1 MASSLPRRIAVAVI
15 AIPATLGLV
24 FLGGWAL
31 VAVLAVFGVL
41 GSAEVF
47 RLAAARGSG
56 RPLVS
61 WGYAAAVATPVL
73 AYLAIDRPD
82 LVRPHVIAFAAVT
95 WFIATMAT
103 AVVRRP
109 PGAAPLG
116 ALAVTVFAVVYTAVL
131 PSFLLLIRHG
141 DPLRAAGPATALVF
155 LPFIV
160 TWVCDSAAMGAGAA
174 IGGPKFAP
182 VISPN
187 KTWSGTLAGV
197 VAAVIIAPIYGW
209 LALRPSGIVINVG
222 ALAFLGLILSIVGQ
236 VGDLAESLLKREAG
250 VKDSGRVF
258 SAHGGVLDR
267 LDSLYWVIPTAAI
280 MLTVYRV
287 I

>member
-31 VAVLAVFGVL
+31 VAVLAIFGVL
-41 GSAEVF
+41 GSTEVF
-47 RLAAARGSG
+47 RLAVARGSG
-56 RPLVS
+56 RPLVL
-61 WGYAAAVATPVL
+61 WGYTGAVLTPVL
-73 AYLAIDRPD
+73 AYGALHRPD
-82 LVRPHVIAFAAVT
+82 LVSPHVIGFVAVG
-95 WFIATMAT
+95 WFIVTMAT

-109 PGAAPLG
+109 PGAAPLS

-131 PSFLLLIRHG
+131 PAFLLVLRHG
-141 DPLRAAGPATALVF
+141 DPVRAAGPATAVVF
-155 LPFIV
+155 LPFVV

-187 KTWSGTLAGV
+187 KTWAGTIAGII
-197 VAAVIIAPIYGW
+197 AAVIIAPIYGW
-209 LALRPSGIVINVG
+209 LVLTPSGVVISVAG
-222 ALAFLGLILSIVGQ
+222 LVFLGFVLSIVGQ
-236 VGDLAESLLKREAG
+236 IGDLAESLLKREAG
-250 VKDSGRVF
+250 VKDSGRAF

-267 LDSLYWVIPTAAI
+267 LDSLYWVIPTAVI
-280 MLTVYRV
+280 LLTAYRV